1 MIIKYLIEVILLSEF
16 LAAIVGGIFTL
27 AGTFIALWF
36 QFRKDDKDKRKDYH
50 NDQVSSLDVTAYK
63 AAKVRNNYL
72 NFETSNFNKENTMEI
87 YQDIETDF
95 KSLDTHVQN
104 LISLM
109 SHHSDQSNT
118 IIQKLLGSYEPV
130 ENQYNKLKV
139 AYKIY
144 HHQYNTPDFDKNGI
158 TFSKRKLDIEIDQ
171 FIDKL
176 EAFAK
181 TEYANHQ
188 LYKPT
193 LNPTVDKSDAIYRNK
208 KY

>member
-72 NFETSNFNKENTMEI
+72 NFETSNFSKENTMEI

-130 ENQYNKLKV
+130 ENCL
-139 AYKIY
+139 
-144 HHQYNTPDFDKNGI
+144 
-158 TFSKRKLDIEIDQ
+158 
-171 FIDKL
+171 
-176 EAFAK
+176 
-181 TEYANHQ
+181 
-188 LYKPT
+188 LYT
-193 LNPTVDKSDAIYRNK
+193 SDAADE
-208 KY
+208 

>member
-36 QFRKDDKDKRKDYH
+36 QFRKEDKDKSKDYH

-72 NFETSNFNKENTMEI
+72 NFETSNFSKENTMEI

-144 HHQYNTPDFDKNGI
+144 HHQYNTPDFDKNDI
-158 TFSKRKLDIEIDQ
+158 TCL
-171 FIDKL
+171 
-176 EAFAK
+176 
-181 TEYANHQ
+181 
-188 LYKPT
+188 LYT
-193 LNPTVDKSDAIYRNK
+193 
-208 KY
+208 

>member
-1 MIIKYLIEVILLSEF
+1 
-16 LAAIVGGIFTL
+16 
-27 AGTFIALWF
+27 
-36 QFRKDDKDKRKDYH
+36 
-50 NDQVSSLDVTAYK
+50 
-63 AAKVRNNYL
+63 
-72 NFETSNFNKENTMEI
+72 MEI

-144 HHQYNTPDFDKNGI
+144 HHQYNTPDFDKMA
-158 TFSKRKLDIEIDQ
+158 SLSLKKLDIEIDQ

-208 KY
+208 NINFIKLCHM